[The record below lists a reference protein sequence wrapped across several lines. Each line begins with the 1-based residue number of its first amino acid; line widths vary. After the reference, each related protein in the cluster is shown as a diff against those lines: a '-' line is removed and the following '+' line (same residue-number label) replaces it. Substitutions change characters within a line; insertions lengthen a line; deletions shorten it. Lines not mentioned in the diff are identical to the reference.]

1 MKKLLNYL
9 SIAIERGKENLDSP
23 YPPDL
28 KGKPGAYEYTLQ
40 LLEDKCPPDT
50 ILKKGMMPGMDRIG
64 QKFADGKVFIPEILI
79 AARAMKTA
87 MTLLK
92 PYFDSGEVV
101 KRGEVI
107 IGTVAGDLHDIGKN
121 IVRMV
126 LEGDGWEV
134 YDLGVDV
141 TREKFIS
148 SLEEHP
154 ESIICM
160 SALLTTTMMEMKDA
174 VTFIKQSSPATR
186 IYVGGAPLT
195 SNFADKIGAD
205 GYFPDPHSLAK
216 HLADVI

>member
-1 MKKLLNYL
+1 MDRLLNNL
-9 SIAIERGKENLDSP
+9 SIAIERGKENQDSP

-28 KGKPGAYEYTLQ
+28 KGKPGAYEYTQ
-40 LLEDKCPPDT
+40 ELLNIKCAPDM
-50 ILKKGMMPGMDRIG
+50 ILKQGMMPRMDRIG
-64 QKFADGKVFIPEILI
+64 KKFAEGKVFIPEILI
-79 AARAMKTA
+79 AAKAMKAA

-92 PYFDSGEVV
+92 PYFDNGEVRR
-101 KRGEVI
+101 KGKVI

-134 YDLGVDV
+134 FDLGVDV
-141 TREKFIS
+141 NKEQFLAT
-148 SLEEHP
+148 LHEHP
-154 ESIICM
+154 QSIICM
-160 SALLTTTMMEMKDA
+160 SALLTTTMMEMEKT
-174 VTFIKQSSPATR
+174 VKIIKQESPQTK

-216 HLADVI
+216 HLTKVI